1 MLKINDTLYELN
13 LIDIIRELKLQ
24 LEINEIYLFNQ
35 IKELPDDLMVSCP
48 FHKNG
53 QERKASCGIRKEDGW
68 VHCFSCGESCSLE
81 QMISRCFNVNDF
93 GQYGLNWLKNNFLGD
108 ILADRKLYINID
120 RKSVKTDSNKNYI
133 DEKELVNYRY
143 IHPYMYERKMTD
155 EVIEIFDIGYDK
167 NTNCITFPIRDK
179 NGNCLFV
186 ARRSVNSKWFNYPN
200 NVEKPIYGIYELYQ
214 LKEFPKEIYIC
225 ESMIDAIT
233 LWTHNKYA
241 IALNGLGTQY
251 QFKQLNDLPCRK
263 YILAT
268 DNDEAG
274 KKARIRLKNA
284 IHNQIIT
291 EIKIPNGKKDIND
304 CTYEEIENFLEIF

>member
-133 DEKELVNYRY
+133 DEKELSNYRY

-251 QFKQLNDLPCRK
+251 QFKQLNNLPCRK
-263 YILAT
+263 FILAT

-304 CTYEEIENFLEIF
+304 CTYEEIENFFEIF

>member
-1 MLKINDTLYELN
+1 MIKINDTLYELN

-108 ILADRKLYINID
+108 ILADRKLYINLD

-241 IALNGLGTQY
+241 IALNGLGTKNQY
-251 QFKQLNDLPCRK
+251 EQLNKLPCRK
-263 YILAT
+263 FILAT
-268 DNDEAG
+268 DNDIAG
-274 KKARIRLKNA
+274 MAARFRLRDNIKNKLITQIQLPERKKRYK
-284 IHNQIIT
+284 
-291 EIKIPNGKKDIND
+291 
-304 CTYEEIENFLEIF
+304 

>member
-108 ILADRKLYINID
+108 ILADRKLYININ

-143 IHPYMYERKMTD
+143 IHPYMYERKMND

-241 IALNGLGTQY
+241 VALNGLGTQY
-251 QFKQLNDLPCRK
+251 QFKQLNNLPCRK
-263 YILAT
+263 FILAT

-291 EIKIPNGKKDIND
+291 EIKIPNGKKDINECSYD
-304 CTYEEIENFLEIF
+304 EIENFFEIF